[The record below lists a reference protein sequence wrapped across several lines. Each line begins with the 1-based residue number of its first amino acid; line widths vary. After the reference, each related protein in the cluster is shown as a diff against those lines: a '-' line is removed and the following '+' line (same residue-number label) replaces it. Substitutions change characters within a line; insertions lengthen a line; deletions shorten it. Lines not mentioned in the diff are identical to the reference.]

1 MPVFKIEKNY
11 CVFSLKRFHFN
22 ILLLYMEIS
31 VFICG
36 CVQEKA
42 NEHGMEPR
50 EFANLSQAELS
61 LRMGT
66 DASLMGGTWKKGRK
80 GKVRFH
86 YLLRNYCSLENQN
99 EFIVKLLWAQAFY
112 STLNVL
118 FLWFWFM

>member
-1 MPVFKIEKNY
+1 MPLFKIEKNY

-80 GKVRFH
+80 GKVRSH